1 MQEPIST
8 ESQPVVKRGP
18 GRPRKIPG
26 SVNVVLDGMVSGPR
40 GRPRK
45 IDGNG
50 NILVKKER
58 PPFEM
63 RVVKTLKSDKV
74 DVKNRID
81 LIVSRWKLASHA
93 VLEKRRIFTLPNG
106 EERMLKSVGFNVS
119 DIQFVSEHKDEIIKV
134 MESAKEWSSVVGIPQ
149 EK

>member
-1 MQEPIST
+1 MSETIVEEVKT
-8 ESQPVVKRGP
+8 VKRGP
-18 GRPRKIPG
+18 GRPRKNPEA
-26 SVNVVLDGMVSGPR
+26 VNVVMEGIVKGAR

-45 IDGNG
+45 IDEHG
-50 NILVKKER
+50 NIIVKKER

-63 RVVKTLKSDKV
+63 RVVKTLKSESV

-119 DIQFVSEHKDEIIKV
+119 DIKFVAENMEEIVKI